1 MTTRTGTVRQFQP
14 EDAEDCSRLVCSCL
28 DQDGSLS
35 ESARQALVR
44 LESPAAMRERAT
56 LFYLA
61 VHAGE
66 AGIIGIGGVDM
77 NEIRLLY
84 VHPAHRRMGVGRA
97 LLGHLEALIPPA
109 LFGNVFVY
117 ALPEAAG
124 FYRANGYN
132 PGGEYAFTFGGV
144 SIPTVFMTRSL
155 SR

>member
-1 MTTRTGTVRQFQP
+1 MSTRIGTVRQFRP

-35 ESARQALVR
+35 ESARQALVQ
-44 LESPAAMRERAT
+44 LESPAAMRERAM

-66 AGIIGIGGVDM
+66 TGILGIGGVEM
-77 NEIRLLY
+77 NEIRLVY
-84 VHPAHRRMGVGRA
+84 VHPAHRRLGVGRA

-109 LFGNVFVY
+109 LFGDVFVY

-124 FYRANGYN
+124 FYRANGYRA
-132 PGGEYAFTFGGV
+132 GGEHVFTFRDV
-144 SIPTVFMTRSL
+144 SIPTIFMTRSL